1 MVIAVAGAGGNV
13 GGALVEILAGQ
24 GHEVRAI
31 VRDGSGRPLPPGA
44 SAVTGDLTNAAGLD
58 PAFDGADG
66 AFLLSGYDDAGLVA
80 AMRRGGVRRVALL
93 SSSAAPTGDL
103 ANAVAAYHIRSERAL
118 EDSGL
123 AWTFLRPNAF
133 MTNTLAWATAI
144 RAGDPVGAPFAGVPI
159 ATNDPR
165 DVAAVAAVSLTSGEH
180 EGVAHRITGPEAL
193 LPDEQVAI
201 LGELLGRE
209 LPFRA
214 QGDEEARAEM
224 SSRMPAE
231 YVAAFFDFYVA
242 GAIDETSVQDTVER
256 VTGRPPRTY
265 RAWAEAHL
273 DAFR

>member
-1 MVIAVAGAGGNV
+1 M
-13 GGALVEILAGQ
+13 Q
-24 GHEVRAI
+24 
-31 VRDGSGRPLPPGA
+31 
-44 SAVTGDLTNAAGLD
+44 
-58 PAFDGADG
+58 
-66 AFLLSGYDDAGLVA
+66 
-80 AMRRGGVRRVALL
+80 RGGVRHVALL
-93 SSSAAPTGDL
+93 SSSAAPTGNL

-144 RAGDPVGAPFAGVPI
+144 RAGEPVVAPFAGIPI
-159 ATNDPR
+159 STNDPR
-165 DVAAVAAVSLTSGEH
+165 DVAALAAISLTTGAY

-193 LPDEQVAI
+193 LPSEQLAI
-201 LGELLGRE
+201 LGELLGRD

-214 QGDEEARAEM
+214 QGDEEARADM

-231 YVAAFFDFYVA
+231 YVDAFFDFYVA
-242 GAIDETSVQDTVER
+242 GAIDETSVLPTIEE
-256 VTGRPPRTY
+256 VTGRPPRAY